1 MPRLLGAYTA
11 APVFRPIR
19 FASVL
24 MLLLAASACSVDI
37 PIPGFTSQDTT
48 ASIDT
53 DAARLSPA
61 MSAEDWTLARAALKK
76 ALEAPSASGEPG
88 VSAAWGNPNSGLHGT
103 FARDPDPKAQWLAQG
118 GPKDGAACQYFVAS
132 VDGAPA
138 PAEREGL
145 ACRDKSGLWSVKEAR
160 ERALKS

>member
-19 FASVL
+19 IAGGIF
-24 MLLLAASACSVDI
+24 LLLAASACSVDI

-76 ALEAPSASGEPG
+76 ALEAPPAGAAAAP
-88 VSAAWGNPNSGLHGT
+88 AAWGNPNSGLHGT